1 MFLYLARH
9 AWAGHYGDPAWP
21 DDSLRPLT
29 PEGQE
34 RYRQMISLLVNR
46 GLAPEV
52 IATSPLVRCR
62 QTADIMAELT
72 GASVVETEDLAPGLD
87 LEAMI
92 DWSNAQGGIDVA
104 WCGHNPD
111 LEMVLPQLL
120 GDQTARTRFAKGAI
134 AAVAFDEEVMAGEG
148 ELYWLVTAKVLGV

>member
-1 MFLYLARH
+1 MFIYLARH

-29 PEGQE
+29 DDGME
-34 RYRQMISLLVNR
+34 RYRRMMELMVTR
-46 GLAPEV
+46 GLEPSV

-62 QTADIMAELT
+62 QTADIMAALT

-87 LEAMI
+87 LEGMI
-92 DWSNAQGGIDVA
+92 DWSNEQQGADVA

-111 LEMVLPQLL
+111 LELVLPQLL
-120 GDQTARTRFAKGAI
+120 GDGTAHTRFAKGAI
-134 AAVAFDEEVMAGEG
+134 AAVAFDEEVAAGEG
-148 ELYWLVTAKVLGV
+148 ELHWLVTAKLVGV

>member
-21 DDSLRPLT
+21 DGSLRPLT

-34 RYRQMISLLVNR
+34 RYRQMISRLVNR

-92 DWSNAQGGIDVA
+92 DWSNAQGGIDLA

>member
-111 LEMVLPQLL
+111 LETVLPHLL

>member
-29 PEGQE
+29 EEGQG
-34 RYRQMISLLVNR
+34 RYRRMISLLVTR
-46 GLAPEV
+46 DFAPQV
-52 IATSPLVRCR
+52 IATSPLIRCR
-62 QTADIMAELT
+62 QTADIMAEYT

-92 DWSNAQGGIDVA
+92 EWSNALGGIDIA

-111 LEMVLPQLL
+111 METVLPQLL
-120 GDQTARTRFAKGAI
+120 GDGTARTRFAKGAI
-134 AAVAFDEEVMAGEG
+134 AAVEFDEEVAAGEG
-148 ELYWLVTAKVLGV
+148 ELRWLVTAKVLGV